1 MLISESL
8 DITNVVQ
15 RVSRSSNILPFEW
28 YVACNDGY
36 EFKLY
41 QNDFLFC
48 GKERVASNAEYHT
61 ENMNYTQAIK

>member
-15 RVSRSSNILPFEW
+15 RVSRSSNILHFDW

-41 QNDFLFC
+41 KMILFLWEGTR
-48 GKERVASNAEYHT
+48 GK
-61 ENMNYTQAIK
+61 